1 MLFHKVPLTK
11 IPTKTKKIIYI
22 ISWMVLGILLSFLI
36 HAFIE
41 FKYLSWAGENN
52 RVIIWYGGCALHPVL
67 RVGLFITGVLFG
79 FWQGKFWWQK
89 IYIERYWEKKLTK

>member
-1 MLFHKVPLTK
+1 MFFRKQSLT
-11 IPTKTKKIIYI
+11 PTKTKKIIYI

-89 IYIERYWEKKLTK
+89 IYILNDIGKRN